1 MKVDKFDF
9 TTTGLFSKL
18 FIDFINK
25 NEVLR
30 PFYSYYPDF
39 KGFEDQMKSRHFSK
53 ESRIVLLKCLEG
65 QYKEMEIREAVQN
78 NIANLKN
85 EKTFTVT
92 TGHQLNI
99 FTGPL
104 YFIYKIVT
112 VINTCKTLRERFPGY
127 NFVPVYWMASEDHDF
142 EEISYIKLFGQKY
155 TWETNQTGAVGRM
168 DPKSLETVLDAM
180 PGNNEIFRKAYL
192 EHNTLAEAVRY
203 YVDELF
209 GDEGLVVVDADEK
222 ELKRTFSPVVEDELI
237 KNSSFV
243 HVNTQ
248 SVHLEEKGY
257 KPQINPREINL
268 FYLVDHVRERIVRE
282 DNIFKVVGTELQ
294 FSEEEILKM
303 VKEEPEKF
311 SPNVILRPLYQE
323 MILPNLAYV
332 GGPAEVVYWLQ
343 LKTLFDHF
351 QVPFPIL
358 LPRNFV
364 LYIDHVMARKMAKT
378 GAETSDVFLSE
389 QDLIQKIVSKVTGD
403 TMVFNTEIAAIT
415 DIFSDIKKKVVSL
428 DPTLDKLVKAETK
441 RAENSLKKIEKKVSN
456 VRLRQ
461 HDDLTKQIHSWYA
474 MIYPNGSMQERTDN
488 FLNYFID
495 DPGFIT
501 KIKDH
506 LDPLDLRY
514 HVLKDEG

>member
-1 MKVDKFDF
+1 MKLEKFDF
-9 TTTGLFSKL
+9 AATGLFSQL

-25 NEVLR
+25 NEDLR
-30 PFYSYYPDF
+30 PFYSHYPDL
-39 KGFEDQMKSRHFSK
+39 KGFENQIKSRHFSQ
-53 ESRIVLLKCLEG
+53 ESRIVLAKCLEG
-65 QYKEMEIREAVQN
+65 QYSEIESREEVRN
-78 NIANLKN
+78 NIANLRN

-112 VINTCKTLRERFPGY
+112 VINTCKALHEKFPGY

-142 EEISYIKLFGQKY
+142 EEISYFKLFGQKY
-155 TWETNQTGAVGRM
+155 TWETDQKGAVGRM
-168 DPKSLETVLDAM
+168 DPKSLEIILDAM
-180 PGNNEIFRKAYL
+180 PGNNEIFKKAYL

-203 YVDELF
+203 YVNELF
-209 GDEGLVVVDADEK
+209 GDEGLVVVDADDR
-222 ELKRTFSPVVEDELI
+222 ELKSIFSPVVGDELI
-237 KNSSFV
+237 KNISFEQV
-243 HVNTQ
+243 KSQ
-248 SVHLEEKGY
+248 SVLLEENGY

-268 FYLVDHVRERIVRE
+268 FYLDDNVRERIIRE

-294 FSEEEILKM
+294 FSEEEILKK
-303 VKEEPEKF
+303 VSEEPEKF

-343 LKTLFDHF
+343 LKSVFDHF
-351 QVPFPIL
+351 QVTFPIL

-364 LYIDHVMARKMAKT
+364 LYINPVMARKMAKT
-378 GAETSDVFLSE
+378 GADTSDIFLSE
-389 QDLIQKIVSKVTGD
+389 QDVMQKLVSGVSGD
-403 TMVFNTEIAAIT
+403 E
-415 DIFSDIKKKVVSL
+415 VSFKDEMSAVAELFAGVNKQAVLL

-441 RAENSLKKIEKKVSN
+441 RAENALKKIEKKASKA
-456 VRLRQ
+456 RLR
-461 HDDLTKQIHSWYA
+461 HHEDLTKQIASWYA

-514 HVLKDEG
+514 HVLKDES